1 VFFLNY
7 KVKPKPEVKRHQEVG
22 GAFVTCWMD
31 LPSLEEA
38 KAAAID
44 LIHEDGWDV
53 TDLEE
58 AKPVLEPVGD
68 AAREYY
74 EQALIDKTVLCFNTW
89 PAKKARD

>member
-7 KVKPKPEVKRHQEVG
+7 KVKPKPEVKRHQEFG
-22 GAFVTCWMD
+22 GAYVTCWMD

-53 TDLEE
+53 MELEE
-58 AKPVLEPVGD
+58 AKPVVEPVAD
-68 AAREYY
+68 SAREYC
-74 EQALIDKTVLCFNTW
+74 EQALIDKIVLCFNTW
-89 PAKKARD
+89 TVKKALD